1 MSLNSSDQPQ
11 FLEDDRQLLKQLYAL
26 VLDMKD
32 DMQKVQTRL
41 SNLEGSRDTV
51 GRLDKLT
58 AVVYE
63 LRQEVTELRQ
73 EVTELRQ
80 EVTELRQEVTELRKD
95 VNQLRQDFNQ
105 LRKDVDKNTQ
115 GLEETRLDLKSLRE
129 SFEQFRQ
136 ETNQNFEEIRTELK
150 YKYLEIVRRQAFDE
164 YTLADLQQQFEKF
177 IALPDRVSELE
188 KAILK

>member
-58 AVVYE
+58 AVVY
-63 LRQEVTELRQ
+63 ELRQ

>member
-58 AVVYE
+58 AVVY
-63 LRQEVTELRQ
+63 
-73 EVTELRQ
+73 ELRQ